1 MSAPLQTHV
10 AVIGAGTYGI
20 SIGLELHRLG
30 IPFELVGIPFE
41 LWLRHTLPGFALR
54 SDVRASGVF
63 DVEGRRTL
71 LRWVCETLPRAQAR
85 RTLMRRMPGPLFRRY
100 LRWVLARL
108 PFAVHE
114 AYATAI
120 ERVDDAFDLT
130 TGQGLRI
137 RARRVVI
144 ATGVPSH
151 RWMPGSLRA
160 LGGECVTH
168 SWDAQALARLADAR
182 LLVVGGG
189 QSAGE
194 ACVLLAQRN
203 RVTWVHKDPLRFFQE
218 PIGIPTLAYTAARG
232 LAGQV
237 HRLPWRLRR
246 TVSRRFTEPTITPEL
261 RRPLA
266 RAPIR
271 RRCADA
277 DHLGLR
283 RQNGAVRCDAL
294 EETYDR
300 VVACTGYRFRLGSLG
315 FLSEPLRQSIRTEG
329 NAPVLDARFETS
341 VPGLHLVGGLAEPS
355 HGAAQRFMMGA
366 RDAAVRV
373 GRAMEASWI
382 SR

>member
-1 MSAPLQTHV
+1 MSAPLQIHV

-30 IPFELVGIPFE
+30 IPFELVGSPFE

-63 DVEGRRTL
+63 DREGRWTL

-108 PFAVHE
+108 PFDVHE
-114 AYATAI
+114 TYATAL
-120 ERVDDAFDLT
+120 ERVDDAFELT
-130 TGQGLRI
+130 TGQGLHI
-137 RARRVVI
+137 RARRVII

-151 RWMPGSLRA
+151 RWMPRSLRA
-160 LGGECVTH
+160 LGAERVTH
-168 SWDAQALARLADAR
+168 SWDAQALARLR
-182 LLVVGGG
+182 GGHLLVVGGG

-203 RVTWVHKDPLRFFQE
+203 RVSWVHKNPLRFFQE
-218 PIGIPTLAYTAARG
+218 PIGMPTAVYTAARG
-232 LAGQV
+232 LAGQI
-237 HRLPWRLRR
+237 HRLPWALRQA
-246 TVSRRFTEPTITPEL
+246 VSRRFTEPTITPEL

-266 RAPIR
+266 RALIR
-271 RRCADA
+271 RRCADV

-283 RQNGAVRCDAL
+283 RQNGSVRCDAL

-300 VVACTGYRFRLGSLG
+300 VVACTGYRLRLASLG
-315 FLSEPLRQSIRTEG
+315 FLSEPLRQSIRTLG
-329 NAPVLDARFETS
+329 DAPVLDAYFETS

-366 RDAAVRV
+366 HDAAVRV
-373 GRAMEASWI
+373 GRAMEASWN